1 MTSSNL
7 PSNQPND
14 AAEGSMSE
22 QEKWASIV
30 GGGAMMLL
38 GLRQRSLRGLLTAVA
53 GGGLAYRAAT
63 SEKSLPEAVADATGI
78 NQPVRVSK
86 AVTISNKSPEELYS
100 FWRKLENLPTFMKHL
115 ESVTELD
122 QTRSHWVAKA
132 PLGQS
137 VQWDADII
145 GDIPNQFIAWAS
157 AENADVENSGFV
169 KFVPAPGDR
178 GTEVHVTMEYKI
190 PGGQVTATLAKLT
203 GEEPEV
209 QLTDELHRFKQL
221 MEAGEIATTEGQPSG
236 RKS

>member
-1 MTSSNL
+1 MTSSN
-7 PSNQPND
+7 PSQ
-14 AAEGSMSE
+14 ESSGSAS
-22 QEKWASIV
+22 QGSISDKEKWASIV
-30 GGGAMMLL
+30 GGGAMVLL
-38 GLRQRSLRGLLTAVA
+38 GLRQGSLRGVLTALA

-86 AVTISNKSPEELYS
+86 AVTISNKSPEELYTYWHD
-100 FWRKLENLPTFMKHL
+100 FENLPTFMKHL
-115 ESVTELD
+115 QSVTVID
-122 QTRSHWVAKA
+122 QTRSHWVATA

-137 VQWDADII
+137 VEWDADII
-145 GDIPNQFIAWAS
+145 GDIPNEFIAWAS

-169 KFVPAPGDR
+169 KFVPAPGER
-178 GTEVHVTMEYKI
+178 GTEVHVTMEYRI

-236 RKS
+236 RK

>member
-1 MTSSNL
+1 MTSST
-7 PSNQPND
+7 PSQQPND
-14 AAEGSMSE
+14 STSQGSMSE
-22 QEKWASIV
+22 REKWASIV
-30 GGGAMMLL
+30 GGGAMVLL
-38 GLRQRSLRGLLTAVA
+38 GLRQGSLRGALTALA

-63 SEKSLPEAVADATGI
+63 SEKSLPEAIGDATGI

-86 AVTISNKSPEELYS
+86 AVTISNKSPEELYAY
-100 FWRKLENLPTFMKHL
+100 WHNLENLPTFMKHL
-115 ESVTELD
+115 QSVTVID
-122 QTRSHWVAKA
+122 QTRSHWVANA
-132 PLGQS
+132 PMGQS
-137 VQWDADII
+137 VEWDADII
-145 GDIPNQFIAWAS
+145 GDIPGQFIAWAS

-190 PGGQVTATLAKLT
+190 PGGAVTATLAKLT

-236 RKS
+236 RK